1 MTEEYDV
8 YEVID
13 SSGQVTLYET
23 DTGKIVPQRSLEDL
37 YTLLTTRCEPE
48 WSRAMA
54 RSKRPEVCWPEVYR
68 VARSMRWLSTPPLP
82 WPTEDVRAQLGS
94 RRQRQDVSMLCDF
107 MGVLM
112 TTNQRDIMERYLR
125 DHPR

>member
-1 MTEEYDV
+1 VAKGYDIIETIHTDGFMRTWDYKTGERIYPMLDQLVGYCWAPEE
-8 YEVID
+8 
-13 SSGQVTLYET
+13 
-23 DTGKIVPQRSLEDL
+23 R
-37 YTLLTTRCEPE
+37 
-48 WSRAMA
+48 
-54 RSKRPEVCWPEVYR
+54 WPEVYR